1 MKKAVSAILVCVLV
15 LLFALPVG
23 ADTINLKGYS
33 KILAYIKENQPLD
46 LDIGDVRIKPTELF
60 SLLEAMPEG
69 GKLHFSTAWG
79 GIKFSDTSEFVDLRK
94 ITTGVSAE
102 SLEAI
107 VQICPNVKKIDN
119 TGKHTLSNE
128 FMIALTEK
136 YPDIEFGWLIHLGG
150 GHYCPSTATAY
161 STLKIPGKGYDIKSS
176 DLSALKYAKSL
187 RALDLG
193 HHQITDLSFLADFP
207 DLELLILACNKVADI
222 TEIGNLKKLQYLE
235 IFLNSAVTD
244 LTPLASCTE
253 LIDLNISGTAVTD
266 LSPLDGLTKLDRFW
280 ANVCKQ
286 LPDEEKARFCELHP
300 NCTTDFKGSHST
312 PNGWRQNHP
321 RYKHYLWCFRNKTWI
336 PFDQELPK
344 K

>member
-1 MKKAVSAILVCVLV
+1 MKKAVSVIAVLV
-15 LLFALPVG
+15 IVFSLVLPAA

-33 KILAYIKENQPLD
+33 KILAYVKENQPAE
-46 LDIGDVRIKPTELF
+46 LDIGSVRIKPTELL
-60 SLLEAMPEG
+60 SVLEAMPEG
-69 GKLHFSTAWG
+69 GILHFTTVWG
-79 GIKFSDTSEFVDLRK
+79 GIKFSDTSEEIDLRK
-94 ITTGVSAE
+94 ISTGVSAE

-107 VQICPNVKKIDN
+107 VRLCPNVKKIDN
-119 TGKHTLSNE
+119 TGKYAPTNDV
-128 FMIALTEK
+128 MIPMTEK

-176 DLSALKYAKSL
+176 DLYALKYAENL

-193 HHQITDLSFLADFP
+193 HHKITDLSFLNDFP
-207 DLELLILACNKVADI
+207 DLELLIVACNSITDI
-222 TEIGNLKKLQYLE
+222 TPIGNLKKLQYLE
-235 IFLNSAVTD
+235 IFQNSGIVD
-244 LTPLASCTE
+244 LSPLASCTE

-266 LSPLDGLTKLDRFW
+266 LSPLDGLSKLDRFW

-286 LPDEEKARFCELHP
+286 LPDDEKARFCELHP